1 MGAPARAHRLTLAVV
16 VLCLLCAACGA
27 RLTPQQRADALSGN
41 RPAAPASAQPAGGP
55 VPPTAQDVV
64 TAPTAGPST
73 AAAADVAETGEP
85 SGTGPAPPPTLAPAA
100 AAPGAGPAGAAA
112 DTRSAPPGGNGGATD
127 TGITDTTITIANV
140 SDISGAVPGLFEDA
154 QLAVKAYV
162 AYFTAREAT
171 IYGRQ
176 LRLLSLDSRLDTGAN
191 RSASI
196 QACNDAFAGVG
207 SVSAFDQGGAPVVRE
222 CGFPDL
228 RSLSNSGEMKSVST
242 AFPVNPAGSPGD
254 RGLGQYGWPAQ
265 RFPDAVKSAA
275 FLFIDGGA
283 VTRELAEEDVLA
295 TEAFLGY
302 DFVYT
307 AAIGIT
313 ETNYSPF
320 VQQMKSKGVRYVTF
334 VGAYQ
339 QAAAVAKEMQRQG
352 FVPDVYSPTVTAY
365 DDDFLAIAGPAAE
378 GAYIAVATSLN
389 EERAANE
396 ELQLYAQWLDQIE
409 PGAVPTSIG
418 QYAWSAAK
426 LFVEKMKEIG
436 PRPTR
441 KALLEAMPSVT
452 AYTGGGLL
460 APANIGG
467 RQLNDCAQ
475 FVQVQGGRF
484 VRVEPAAANQRR
496 CGDGVVNVRTGRRLG

>member
-1 MGAPARAHRLTLAVV
+1 MSASGHPARPM
-16 VLCLLCAACGA
+16 VLVMACACLLSAACGA
-27 RLTPQQRADALSGN
+27 RLTPQQRADALSAV
-41 RPAAPASAQPAGGP
+41 RPGTVTSVQQSGAPVSGVAPGALADPFAAPSAASIPAGAVAGAPAPASNN
-55 VPPTAQDVV
+55 
-64 TAPTAGPST
+64 APTAAVRAPT
-73 AAAADVAETGEP
+73 APMTP
-85 SGTGPAPPPTLAPAA
+85 GTGA
-100 AAPGAGPAGAAA
+100 AGAVGAV
-112 DTRSAPPGGNGGATD
+112 DTRPAPPGGNGGATD
-127 TGITDTTITIANV
+127 KGITETTITIANV
-140 SDISGAVPGLFEDA
+140 SDVSGPVPGLFEDA

-162 AYFTAREAT
+162 AYFTAREGT
-171 IYGRQ
+171 VYGRQ
-176 LRLLSLDSRLDTGAN
+176 LRLLALDSRLDTGAN

-196 QACNDAFAGVG
+196 QACNEAFAGVG
-207 SVSAFDQGGAPVVRE
+207 SMSAFDQGGAPVVGE

-228 RSLSNSGEMKSVST
+228 RSMSLSGEMKSVAT
-242 AFPVNPAGSPGD
+242 AFPINPAGSPGE
-254 RGLGQYGWPAQ
+254 RALGQYGWLAQ
-265 RFPDAVKSAA
+265 RFPEAVKKAA
-275 FLFIDGGA
+275 FLFVDGGA

-307 AAIGIT
+307 AALGIT

-320 VQQMKSKGVRYVTF
+320 VQQMKSKGVRHVTF

-339 QAAAVAKEMQRQG
+339 QAAALAKEMQRQG
-352 FVPDVYSPTVTAY
+352 FAPDVYAPTVTAY

-378 GAYIAVATSLN
+378 GTYIAVGTSLN
-389 EERAANE
+389 EETAANE
-396 ELQLYAQWLDQIE
+396 ELQLYASWLDQIE

-426 LFVEKMKEIG
+426 LFVEKMKEVG

-441 KALLEAMPSVT
+441 KALLEAMPAVT

-475 FVQVQGGRF
+475 FVQVQGGR
-484 VRVEPAAANQRR
+484 
-496 CGDGVVNVRTGRRLG
+496 